1 MFSAALYAHV
11 RTLLPI
17 AHETAGAARIRHS
30 LRPLFSR
37 RAKNFQQS
45 SGASYRE
52 NAKLHLPSLRGA
64 LATKQSI
71 YPLRRGMDCFAA
83 LAMTVLDVRRP
94 SIPETL
100 KMKSIGRGVLD
111 LPLARRTTVVGLAAL
126 SPSCER
132 SEAIHSFFR
141 WRSILRG
148 ACHRARNRAT
158 IGPQ

>member
-71 YPLRRGMDCFAA
+71 LSATPWHGLLRC
-83 LAMTVLDVRRP
+83 
-94 SIPETL
+94 
-100 KMKSIGRGVLD
+100 
-111 LPLARRTTVVGLAAL
+111 
-126 SPSCER
+126 
-132 SEAIHSFFR
+132 
-141 WRSILRG
+141 
-148 ACHRARNRAT
+148 ARNDSFGRPTTQHSRDAEDE
-158 IGPQ
+158 IDR